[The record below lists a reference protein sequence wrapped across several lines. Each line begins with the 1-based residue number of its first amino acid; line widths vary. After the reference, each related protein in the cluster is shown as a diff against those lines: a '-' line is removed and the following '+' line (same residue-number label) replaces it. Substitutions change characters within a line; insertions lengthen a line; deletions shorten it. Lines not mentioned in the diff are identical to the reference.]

1 MDTILVFSL
10 LFIYHSFSPKDLRD
24 YDCSVE
30 NSSEVQ
36 SENTRSMNILLQE
49 SEKTLTKE
57 ELSRN
62 HLVVTTLQCSDLLGS
77 IQVNLLYSQKMF
89 VKTLYKPNI
98 KCTLQSLKIIMDPKE
113 SISTGHSCLLTTEVY
128 KQRFLTELNLT
139 GKVFLVGISNCIIK
153 AKRLELDI
161 SAKQLYATA
170 VSQQN
175 SSSGI
180 EEDKMLRQRQRQSIY
195 FKAAITCILLPCA
208 LAFIVFVIFEV
219 PIPRPCLRWSRRCN
233 CIQKCKRQER
243 ESTDIPNSVS
253 S

>member
-10 LFIYHSFSPKDLRD
+10 LFIYYSFSPKDLRD

-30 NSSEVQ
+30 NSSEVR
-36 SENTRSMNILLQE
+36 SENTRSMNILLQ
-49 SEKTLTKE
+49 
-57 ELSRN
+57 
-62 HLVVTTLQCSDLLGS
+62 
-77 IQVNLLYSQKMF
+77 
-89 VKTLYKPNI
+89 
-98 KCTLQSLKIIMDPKE
+98 
-113 SISTGHSCLLTTEVY
+113 
-128 KQRFLTELNLT
+128 
-139 GKVFLVGISNCIIK
+139 VFLVGISNCIIK

-219 PIPRPCLRWSRRCN
+219 PIP
-233 CIQKCKRQER
+233 
-243 ESTDIPNSVS
+243 SVHAFVGAGDATVFRNVNGKKEKAQTS
-253 S
+253 QILYHLKDVS